1 MASFNMDKLT
11 LEYFTNKSSY
21 HKYLAKKDPK
31 TYQDN
36 NSFKESL
43 REHHED
49 ILHIVSQYMKKP
61 SDITNKKTFDSF
73 QHFMLD
79 MIDLCEKQKANTD
92 NNEDDSY
99 KKKDDEEEMFSQ
111 CEDLGIAPKTP
122 IEFWKMEK
130 VFKTKPPNDTII

>member
-1 MASFNMDKLT
+1 MDKLT

-31 TYQDN
+31 TYQEN

-43 REHHED
+43 RQHHEE
-49 ILHIVSQYMKKP
+49 ILNMVSQYMKNP
-61 SDITNKKTFDSF
+61 SAITNKKTFDSF

-79 MIDLCEKQKANTD
+79 MIDLCEKKQASHNQ
-92 NNEDDSY
+92 EDDDDTPY
-99 KKKDDEEEMFSQ
+99 KSREDDEELFSQ
-111 CEDLGIAPKTP
+111 CEDLGITPSNP

-130 VFKTKPPNDTII
+130 VFKTETKPSG

>member
-1 MASFNMDKLT
+1 MDKLT

-31 TYQDN
+31 TYHEN

-43 REHHED
+43 RQHHEE
-49 ILHIVSQYMKKP
+49 ILNMVSQYMKNP
-61 SDITNKKTFDSF
+61 STITNKKTFDSF

-79 MIDLCEKQKANTD
+79 MIDLCEKKQASHIQ
-92 NNEDDSY
+92 DDDDAVY
-99 KKKDDEEEMFSQ
+99 KNKEDDEELFSQ
-111 CEDLGIAPKTP
+111 CEDLGITPSNP

-130 VFKTKPPNDTII
+130 VLKTETKPSG